1 MAHARRG
8 FERALNENNNVA
20 LPAIALLQNVYT
32 VESMI
37 KHQGLAGDAKIKQRQ
52 ELALPNWEA
61 LKKWC
66 MQYILEVPED
76 TLSYKTMNYL
86 LRHYDELTNYLYIAD
101 MPIDN
106 NDTEREIRN
115 MVMGK
120 KAYLFCKTNEAC
132 NRAALMYSLF
142 GACRVLG
149 KNAEKWL
156 TYTLKYIGKTKPEDL
171 HRLLPEEWDETLA

>member
-1 MAHARRG
+1 MIILISGASHTGKTKLAQQ
-8 FERALNENNNVA
+8 
-20 LPAIALLQNVYT
+20 LLEKYKYPYL
-32 VESMI
+32 SIDHLKM
-37 KHQGLAGDAKIKQRQ
+37 GLIRSGNT
-52 ELALPNWEA
+52 ELSPTS
-61 LKKWC
+61 
-66 MQYILEVPED
+66 D
-76 TLSYKTMNYL
+76 D
-86 LRHYDELTNYLYIAD
+86 HELTNYLYIAD

-171 HRLLPEEWDETLA
+171 HRLLPEEWDETLV